1 MNKNVLL
8 IGLGRFGRYTAKKLF
23 EMDIEVM
30 AVDRDEE
37 RVSKVLDYTTN
48 AVIGDGA
55 DEEFIRSLGVSN
67 YDVCIVAIGD
77 DFLNSLETTSL
88 LKECGAKY
96 VVSRATMSEQEKFLL
111 RNGAD
116 AVVFPER
123 QLGIWTAIRYGSNNV
138 ENFIDLGDGYAIYEI
153 KVPSAWV
160 GQKIGDLE
168 IRRKYQL
175 NVLGIRDTE
184 MHMDITYDTVIKQ
197 YQSLLVLGKAGHLE
211 KIIRKQQI

>member
-1 MNKNVLL
+1 MNKSVLL
-8 IGLGRFGRYTAKKLF
+8 IGLGRFGRYTAKKLH
-23 EMDIEVM
+23 ELDIEVM
-30 AVDRDEE
+30 AVDRNEE

-48 AVIGDGA
+48 AVIGDGS

-88 LKECGAKY
+88 LKENGANY
-96 VVSRATMSEQEKFLL
+96 VVARATMSSQEKFLL

-123 QLGIWTAIRYGSNNV
+123 QLGIWTAIRYGCNNV
-138 ENFIDLGDGYAIYEI
+138 ENFIDLGHGYAIYEI
-153 KVPSAWV
+153 KVPSAWA

-168 IRRKYQL
+168 IRRKYHL
-175 NVLGIRDTE
+175 NVLGIRDGD
-184 MHMDITYDTVIKQ
+184 MRMDITYETVVKP
-197 YQSLLVLGKAGHLE
+197 YQSLLVLGKTENLE
-211 KIIRKQQI
+211 RIMKKQ

>member
-1 MNKNVLL
+1 MNRSVLL

-30 AVDRDEE
+30 AVDRNEE
-37 RVSKVLDYTTN
+37 RVAKVLDYTTN

-55 DEEFIRSLGVSN
+55 DEEFIRSLGVAN

-77 DFLNSLETTSL
+77 DFLNSLETTSM
-88 LKECGAKY
+88 LKECGAQY

-123 QLGIWTAIRYGSNNV
+123 QLGIWTAIRYGSSNV

-153 KVPSAWV
+153 KVPADWV
-160 GQKIGDLE
+160 GQKIGELE

-175 NVLGIRDTE
+175 NVLGIRDGE
-184 MHMDITYDTVIKQ
+184 MHMDITYDTVIRQ
-197 YQSLLVLGKAGHLE
+197 YQSLLVLGKADRLE